1 MNSVIRWVG
10 GVFLALAVATPMAWA
25 DEVTSAQVKET
36 IKTFETKD
44 PSLKKRF
51 KSAHG
56 YAVFPDIGKAGLI
69 IGGGGGDGH
78 VFERGRMIGTAEV
91 SMLNV
96 GATAG
101 VQHYS
106 EVIFFKDKAA
116 LDRFRANKLEFDA
129 NASAVIA
136 KSGASDSADYH
147 EGVLVFTHP
156 TEGVMLEASIG
167 GQKFTFHPKGKK
179 KM

>member
-1 MNSVIRWVG
+1 MNRLMRGFAAACVS
-10 GVFLALAVATPMAWA
+10 LAVAVPMARAEGISTA
-25 DEVTSAQVKET
+25 DVKKTIQV
-36 IKTFETKD
+36 FEAKD
-44 PSLKKRF
+44 PSIKKRF

-69 IGGGGGDGH
+69 IGGGGGDAQ

-91 SMLNV
+91 SFLNV

-147 EGVLVFTHP
+147 NGVLVFTHP
-156 TEGVMLEASIG
+156 IEGAMLEASIG
-167 GQKFTFHPKGKK
+167 GQKFTFHPKGR
-179 KM
+179 

>member
-1 MNSVIRWVG
+1 MNSVIRWVAG
-10 GVFLALAVATPMAWA
+10 ACLAFVIGVPMAVA
-25 DEVTSAQVKET
+25 EGVTSAQVKET
-36 IKTFETKD
+36 IKAFEAKD
-44 PSLKKRF
+44 PSMKKRF

-69 IGGGGGDGH
+69 IGGGGGDAQ

-91 SMLNV
+91 SQLNI

-136 KSGASDSADYH
+136 KSGASDSADYRK
-147 EGVLVFTHP
+147 GVLVFTHP
-156 TEGVMLEASIG
+156 TSGAMLEASIG
-167 GQKFTFHPKGKK
+167 GQKFTFHPKGK
-179 KM
+179 

>member
-1 MNSVIRWVG
+1 MNRLMRGFAAACIS
-10 GVFLALAVATPMAWA
+10 LAVAVPIARA
-25 DEVTSAQVKET
+25 EGVSSGDVKKT
-36 IKTFETKD
+36 IQTFEAKD
-44 PSLKKRF
+44 PSIKKRF
-51 KSAHG
+51 KNAHG

-69 IGGGGGDGH
+69 IGGGGGDAQ
-78 VFERGRMIGTAEV
+78 VFERGKMIGTAEV
-91 SMLNV
+91 SQLNV

-136 KSGASDSADYH
+136 KSGASDSADYR

-156 TEGVMLEASIG
+156 TSGVMLEASIG
-167 GQKFTFHPKGKK
+167 GQKFTFHPKGR
-179 KM
+179 